1 MPAPSPPLHKNKVAI
16 VGNPNVGK
24 SALFNQITR
33 SYSLVANFPHT
44 TITVS
49 RAEITIS
56 GNKFEIIDTPGI
68 ISLDVQSEDG
78 LVTRE
83 ILIREHPERIILCLD
98 SNNIKRSLLL
108 ASQIFELD
116 IPVIICL
123 NMIDEA
129 MQKGIHINREK
140 LEMLLG
146 VPVIETVAIEGRGIK
161 QLVRQIPAAGLVRKK
176 IQYKSFI
183 EKAMR
188 EVARCFPVGATPP
201 DAIALLLLQKDPII
215 DKYIRV
221 QHGTEIADKAKRAVK
236 KMQQLTQ
243 KPLARIVFEKR
254 AAWAEKVS
262 RSITEGRLRAAGR
275 TGEFI
280 GSLCRDPFWG
290 WIILT
295 IIVYCTYILVGKVG
309 TGILAAFLEQKIFI
323 PLNNAIGSMIP
334 WDMAREFLVGHYGI
348 LTTGFANAVGTVLP
362 ILALFFLI
370 LNFLEDIGYIANLCV
385 LSNRLF
391 QRLGL
396 SGKAV
401 LPIILGFGCKTMA
414 TLATKILESRKERY
428 IAVFLIAFA
437 IPCSPLIGV
446 NLAILALF
454 PFSTFLLVF
463 GILVF
468 VEITAGLLLNKILK
482 QERVSDFILEIPPI
496 RIPVV
501 KNLITK
507 TYFRVKWFLI
517 EAVPLF
523 MLGSAI
529 LFVLDKLRLLAL
541 VKRGVFPIL
550 VSFLNLP
557 EQVVDAF
564 LLSLTRK
571 EAGAVIL
578 LNLAAQH
585 QLDYIQA
592 IVGTIVLTCFFPCF
606 ANIMSIAKELG
617 TKSALLMLLVI
628 TVVSVIMGGMIN
640 YLLRMLL

>member
-1 MPAPSPPLHKNKVAI
+1 MSAVKPALHKNKVAI

-24 SALFNQITR
+24 SSLFNQITR

-49 RAEITIS
+49 RADITVS

-68 ISLDVQSEDG
+68 ISLDAQSEDG
-78 LVTRE
+78 LVTRD
-83 ILIREHPERIILCLD
+83 ILIQEHPELIILCLD

-108 ASQIFELD
+108 AAQIFELD

-123 NMIDEA
+123 NLIDEA
-129 MQKGIHINREK
+129 RQKGIHINRDK
-140 LEMLLG
+140 LEALLG
-146 VPVIETVAIEGRGIK
+146 VPVIETVASEGRGIK
-161 QLVRQIPAAGLVRKK
+161 QLVRYFSEAALARNK

-183 EKAMR
+183 EKGLR
-188 EVARCFPVGATPP
+188 EIVRCFPANAPP
-201 DAIALLLLQKDPII
+201 SEAIALLLVQKDPII
-215 DKYIRV
+215 EKYIRA
-221 QHGTEIADKAKRAVK
+221 QHGDEIAEKVKRTIE
-236 KMQQLTQ
+236 KMQRLTQ
-243 KPLARIVFEKR
+243 KPLTRMVFEKR
-254 AAWAEKVS
+254 AVWAEKVS
-262 RSITEGRLRAAGR
+262 RSIIEGRLRA
-275 TGEFI
+275 TGQTGALI
-280 GSLCRDPFWG
+280 GSLCRHPFWG

-295 IIVYCTYILVGKVG
+295 VIVYCTYVLVGRVG
-309 TGILAAFLEQKIFI
+309 TGILAAFLEQKIFS
-323 PLNNAIGSMIP
+323 PLNSAIGSMIP
-334 WDMAREFLVGHYGI
+334 WGGVREFFVGQYGI

-362 ILALFFLI
+362 ILAIFFLI

-454 PFSTFLLVF
+454 PFSTFMLVF
-463 GILVF
+463 GILV
-468 VEITAGLLLNKILK
+468 VIEIAAGLLLNKIIK
-482 QERVSDFILEIPPI
+482 QESMSDFILEIPPI
-496 RIPVV
+496 RFPVL
-501 KNLITK
+501 KNLLIK
-507 TYFRVKWFLI
+507 TYFRVKWFLV

-529 LFVLDKLRLLAL
+529 LFFMDTLRLLDII
-541 VKRGVFPIL
+541 KQGIFPVL

-557 EQVVDAF
+557 VQVVDAF

-578 LNLAAQH
+578 LNLAQQH
-585 QLDYIQA
+585 QLDNIQA
-592 IVGTIVLTCFFPCF
+592 AVSTIVLTCFFPCF
-606 ANIMSIAKELG
+606 VNIVAMAKELG
-617 TKSALLMLLVI
+617 TRSALVMLLVI
-628 TVVSVIMGGMIN
+628 TVVSVIMGGIIN
-640 YLLRMLL
+640 YSLRMLL